1 MSDLQSPFDPFETG
15 GTGGGFQEVGDF
27 RQGSPASRWALAR
40 YLVGRAVVDYVSRAL
55 YVFALIVLALGG
67 LSWWAVSAWLGVPV
81 VLIGFGVLAVRALL
95 AALLRGLSGAA
106 YFGPV
111 EKSLGRLVAD
121 TRGDVRRELRRIG
134 LPSRAL
140 TLPLLAR
147 RLAGR
152 RRAETMARLREFDLD
167 GVVSSSRLD
176 ELHLLMR
183 QAGVIG

>member
-1 MSDLQSPFDPFETG
+1 MSALLGPD
-15 GTGGGFQEVGDF
+15 GTPWDGPEVGDF

-55 YVFALIVLALGG
+55 YVFALLVLALGA
-67 LSWWAVSAWLGVPV
+67 LSWWGVSAWLGVPV
-81 VLIGFGVLAVRALL
+81 VLVGFGVLAVRALL

-121 TRGDVRRELRRIG
+121 TRADVRRELHRIG
-134 LPSRAL
+134 LPSRVL
-140 TLPLLAR
+140 TLPLLGL

-152 RRAETMARLREFDLD
+152 RRGETMARLGTFDLD
-167 GVVSSSRLD
+167 GVVSASRLD